1 MVISRK
7 KNKHDPRYEPTIR
20 DADGDVED
28 NGAGY
33 DTLDGN
39 AYEARYNKDNGNN
52 DERTYGKGV

>member
-1 MVISRK
+1 MRGHELDTRQLQKKAVMAISR
-7 KNKHDPRYEPTIR
+7 NQDKHDPRYEPTIR

-39 AYEARYNKDNGNN
+39 AYEAR
-52 DERTYGKGV
+52 